1 MLLIYF
7 LHSFPFYCQDKFPP
21 LPPQC
26 FWSISMVFFFI
37 HELFHNY
44 LLQLLWCHCKF
55 LIHIFPPLFP
65 GLFRFFFFIV
75 FFFVLVL
82 EQNITT
88 QKKSTILKTKT
99 KIRVYRIC
107 FTFFSIFFWK
117 DDLKLVI
124 FFPIFKNNKI
134 FSVFIL
140 YRPQVLK
147 GSKAKYSTWKNWREK
162 GRGQMKMVVVVKG
175 KRKFFFSAL

>member
-26 FWSISMVFFFI
+26 FWSISMVFFSFMNYSTTIYFNSCGVIVSFLFI
-37 HELFHNY
+37 SFH
-44 LLQLLWCHCKF
+44 HF
-55 LIHIFPPLFP
+55 
-65 GLFRFFFFIV
+65 FRGCLDFFFYS